1 MNQLTST
8 LDANQPNILI
18 QMQTTL
24 ATSVHP
30 VEIHLHLTSGRKHI
44 FTQSDLGFAKK
55 ICDDLDGSIFSKQ
68 SLIIESKDEVAAFPG
83 HALIGITVLT
93 DPLPDS
99 FLKLEM
105 LARTTVTQVAHDIYN
120 DRHAHIISKREGER
134 SLVLSEVEFAN
145 GARLFLEF
153 SEVTA
158 ISIDERS
165 TMHHLFTHPALLCR
179 TKGGFSLWNTAHMVS
194 WSHYPKLH
202 VPINSW
208 VADAAPKD
216 MIEDLKNVKFV

>member
-1 MNQLTST
+1 MNQTIST
-8 LDANQPNILI
+8 QTTPAPDILV

-24 ATSVHP
+24 ANSVHP

-55 ICDDLDGSIFSKQ
+55 ICDEIDGSIFSKQ
-68 SLIIESKDEVAAFPG
+68 CLIIEGKDEVAAFPG
-83 HALIGITVLT
+83 HAVMGITVYS

-99 FLKLEM
+99 FLKQEM
-105 LARTTVTQVAHDIYN
+105 LAKTTAAQVTHEVYN
-120 DRHAHIISKREGER
+120 ERHSHTISPQEGER
-134 SLVLSEVEFAN
+134 SIVLSEVEFSN

-158 ISIDERS
+158 LSIDERS

-179 TKGGFSLWNTAHMVS
+179 VPGGFSIWNTAQMVS

-202 VPINSW
+202 IPIDSW
-208 VADAAPKD
+208 VADSVPKD
-216 MIEDLKNVKFV
+216 LTEDLKNVRFV